1 MGPKTATSFPT
12 QRPQGGWVLSAGT
25 LMGTGPPNTPRLDT
39 WHRLCDVPPPSSVSP
54 NFMVEQEP
62 DGGRETP
69 LPLLLCVCL
78 LGALA
83 NQQSCIPACRPGAA
97 QSPHNHSGLV
107 VRPCRPAKHEPG
119 LARVPVSSPGSSA
132 LQLGGTQLS
141 TCSEQRAQGGDTSS
155 AHKCRVPSCIICTA
169 SGQMGSS

>member
-1 MGPKTATSFPT
+1 M
-12 QRPQGGWVLSAGT
+12 LSAGT
-25 LMGTGPPNTPRLDT
+25 LMGTGPPNPPRLDT

-107 VRPCRPAKHEPG
+107 VRPCRPASRNP
-119 LARVPVSSPGSSA
+119 AWPVSPCPLLAARPCSSA
-132 LQLGGTQLS
+132 GPNSAPARSRGHREGTHPLH
-141 TCSEQRAQGGDTSS
+141 TNA
-155 AHKCRVPSCIICTA
+155 
-169 SGQMGSS
+169 GSLPALFVQPLAKWGAVDPLDEP